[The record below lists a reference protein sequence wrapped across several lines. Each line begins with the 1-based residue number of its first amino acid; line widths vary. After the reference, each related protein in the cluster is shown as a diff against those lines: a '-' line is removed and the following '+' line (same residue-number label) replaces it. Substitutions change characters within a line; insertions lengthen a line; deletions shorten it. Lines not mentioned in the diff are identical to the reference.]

1 MLFKNGE
8 IVLLDGAMGTM
19 LQRSGLKPGEL
30 PELVALTRPE
40 LLESIHR
47 QYIDA
52 GSQVVYANTFGAN
65 RLKLAGTG
73 HTVSEV
79 VHAAVAAARRAA
91 AGTGCLVGLDM
102 GPIGALLEPMG
113 SLSFE
118 EAVDIFR
125 EIAVAGA
132 EAGAD
137 LAAIETMTDLYE
149 AKAALLAVKENT
161 RLPALVT
168 MSFEERGR
176 TFTVCTVASMAR

>member
-73 HTVSEV
+73 HYE
-79 VHAAVAAARRAA
+79 
-91 AGTGCLVGLDM
+91 
-102 GPIGALLEPMG
+102 LLE
-113 SLSFE
+113 
-118 EAVDIFR
+118 
-125 EIAVAGA
+125 
-132 EAGAD
+132 
-137 LAAIETMTDLYE
+137 
-149 AKAALLAVKENT
+149 NQQQ
-161 RLPALVT
+161 
-168 MSFEERGR
+168 
-176 TFTVCTVASMAR
+176 